1 MDLDD
6 RLSQLIHRQDGV
18 VSRWQAL
25 RYVSV
30 KALEHAMTSGR
41 WRRVHRGV
49 LLTQSGPL
57 SPAQRAW
64 IGVLAAGGGRWPG
77 VCLSGLSALYGWG
90 LRRIEPAMI
99 DVLVPHPR
107 QTRPPRG
114 VRNHRTH
121 HLPEAAPHLRPPTAP
136 CGRSLLDA
144 GAWARSDREASLIV
158 AASFQ
163 QRVVTLADVERA
175 AAEQPAIR
183 RRALVLRTA
192 RDCAGGSHSL
202 AELDFLSLCRRFHL
216 PEPTRQV
223 RRFDREG
230 RLRFLDALFE
240 PAKVAIEIDGAHH
253 LDVAQMLDD
262 AVKANSLQLDG
273 YTVLRYPSFTL
284 RTDAARI
291 AAEIRE
297 ALTRSGW
304 VDWDPL

>member
-1 MDLDD
+1 VDLDD
-6 RLSQLIHRQDGV
+6 RLIRLIHRQDGV
-18 VSRWQAL
+18 ISRWQAL
-25 RYVSV
+25 QYMSV
-30 KALEHAMTSGR
+30 KALEHALTSGR

-57 SPAQRAW
+57 TPAQRAW
-64 IGVLAAGGGRWPG
+64 IAVLAAAGDQWSG
-77 VCLSGLSALYGWG
+77 VCLSGLSALCGWG

-144 GAWARSDREASLIV
+144 AAWARSDREATLIV

-163 QRVVTLADVERA
+163 QGVVTLVDVERA
-175 AAEQPAIR
+175 ATEQPATR

-223 RRFDREG
+223 RRFDHQG

-240 PAKVAIEIDGAHH
+240 PAKVAVEIDGAHH
-253 LDVAQMLDD
+253 LDVAQMWDD
-262 AVKANSLQLDG
+262 AVKANALQLDG
-273 YTVLRYPSFTL
+273 YTVLRYPAFVV
-284 RTDAARI
+284 RTSPQRV
-291 AAEIRE
+291 AAEIRA
-297 ALTRSGW
+297 ALTRAGW
-304 VDWDPL
+304 VEWDPL